1 MATDEL
7 ELDIELL
14 DELDSDEILE
24 LEELTVELE
33 LLDKELEIDD
43 ELIDELELL
52 ETKLDRLLLLR
63 LDELLLDVMMV
74 SVELELLLDDI
85 ELDELLGV
93 DELDDKTLLLD
104 ELTIELIIELELL
117 DKELEID
124 ELIDELELLETKL
137 DRLLLLLR
145 VDELLEVV
153 LSSILSSDVTQ
164 PVKLSSTTAVMRR
177 CFSILRAFCM

>member
-33 LLDKELEIDD
+33 LLDRELEIDD

-74 SVELELLLDDI
+74 SVELELLLDNI
-85 ELDELLGV
+85 ELDELLDV
-93 DELDDKTLLLD
+93 DELDDKILLLD
-104 ELTIELIIELELL
+104 ELIIELELL

-124 ELIDELELLETKL
+124 DLELLETKL

-145 VDELLEVV
+145 ADELLEVV

-164 PVKLSSTTAVMRR
+164 PVKLSSTTAVMKR